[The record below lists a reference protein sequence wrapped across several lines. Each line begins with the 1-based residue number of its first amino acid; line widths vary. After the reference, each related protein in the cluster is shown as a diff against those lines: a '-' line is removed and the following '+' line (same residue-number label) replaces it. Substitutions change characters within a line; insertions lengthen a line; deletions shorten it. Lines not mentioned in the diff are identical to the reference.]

1 MPIPT
6 KGSDRGR
13 DDDLLKTRPMRAA
26 EIAFNS
32 DRQQGATEPFIGMAP
47 RD

>member
-6 KGSDRGR
+6 TGSDRGL

-26 EIAFNS
+26 EIAFDS
-32 DRQQGATEPFIGMAP
+32 GRQ
-47 RD
+47 